1 MLLPTLI
8 SLIEMFLPS
17 ALSIAEVLYLESKI
31 EFRALMKLDGINC
44 IIIIVNV
51 LLKFN
56 IFFFQLSIGTNHRDI
71 SSTCTWL
78 CQ

>member
-17 ALSIAEVLYLESKI
+17 ALSIAEALYLESKI
-31 EFRALMKLDGINC
+31 EFRALMKLDGISC

-56 IFFFQLSIGTNHRDI
+56 IIINWHKS
-71 SSTCTWL
+71 
-78 CQ
+78 

>member
-56 IFFFQLSIGTNHRDI
+56 IFFQLSIGTNHRDI